1 MTTTPSVNPKNP
13 TKTNSYMY
21 KAILEKIEKYNSIVI
36 FGHVN
41 PDGDCYGSQLALRRA
56 LQLHYPKKKV
66 YAVGSGL
73 KRFFPIL
80 GKMDVIPEKVIEQ
93 SLAIIVDGNDIPRME
108 DQRIRSAKDFIKFD
122 HHVDVGSFTEGPF
135 IVREDATS
143 CCEILLDFL
152 RDNNFEI
159 DKDVAQCLLLGLI
172 TDTARFQFV
181 VNYQKIF
188 TDSAYLCSLG
198 ANPDVLNSVLNQTSE
213 NAAAFKGYVYSHYKK
228 TMHGVL
234 HLYFSKNQLRK
245 FKLTANAASG
255 MVNLLSN
262 IRGYPIWMFIC
273 ENNNKSVHI
282 EFRSNGP
289 AVQPIALKY
298 GGGGHA
304 LAAGVTITNPSKEL
318 FNQIIDELDS
328 LAKKWKEEND

>member
-1 MTTTPSVNPKNP
+1 
-13 TKTNSYMY
+13 MY
-21 KAILEKIEKYNSIVI
+21 EAILEKIESYNSIVI
-36 FGHVN
+36 FGHMN
-41 PDGDCYGSQLALRRA
+41 PDGDCYGSQLALRRT
-56 LQLHYPKKKV
+56 LQLKYPEKKI

-73 KRFFPIL
+73 RRFYNTL
-80 GKMDVIPEKVIEQ
+80 GKMDVVPEKVIEQ

-108 DQRIRSAKDFIKFD
+108 DQRIKVAKDFIKFD
-122 HHVDVGSFTEGPF
+122 HHVDVGSFTEGPYL
-135 IVREDATS
+135 VKEDATS
-143 CCEILLDFL
+143 TCEILLDFI
-152 RDNNFEI
+152 RDNKFPI
-159 DKDVAQCLLLGLI
+159 DTLIAKCLLLGII

-181 VNYQKIF
+181 SDYVKIF
-188 TDSAYLCSLG
+188 NDAAYLCSLG
-198 ANPDVLNSVLNQTSE
+198 ADPDELNVVLSQSSE
-213 NAAAFKGYVYSHYKK
+213 SAAIFKGYVYSHYKK
-228 TMHGVL
+228 TENGVL
-234 HLYFSKNQLRK
+234 YMYFSRNQLRK
-245 FKLTANAASG
+245 FKLTANAAGS

-304 LAAGVTITNPSKEL
+304 LAAGTTIVNPSKEIL
-318 FNQIIDELDS
+318 DQLISELDS